1 MNVPSLRFVDPP
13 EFTDEN
19 IAQIL
24 EFLYEL
30 ASALE
35 SHYAGQLRRYYQPF
49 EPPEPEPDLFDDFGD
64 DLPSF

>member
-1 MNVPSLRFVDPP
+1 MNTPSPMFVNPP

-19 IAQIL
+19 IAQTL
-24 EFLYEL
+24 DFLYEL
-30 ASALE
+30 AAALE
-35 SHYAGQLRRYYQPF
+35 SHYAGQLHRYYQSL